1 MVTSRSSASGRLV
14 LAAVV
19 CLVACS
25 RPTAT
30 PSLAPAATTHAQVA
44 ATPASSAAVTLTD
57 HQGRTIQLASPARRI
72 VSLSP
77 ALTEILFAVGCGD
90 AVVLRD
96 GWSDYPPQARAIPA
110 AHGFVPNAEAIL
122 ATHPD
127 LVLTHFPPA
136 ALRTALDAAKVP
148 YLGYSPKDLQQ
159 VQETLGDVARAC
171 GQPEAGQVLQQAFA
185 RQLEDIRRRVAG
197 LPRPRVFYEM
207 DAGDGARPFTVSREA
222 FGHAVLEAAG
232 GQNLFADAALPWFQ
246 VSTEAVLVGD
256 PDAILLADADAIE
269 APQSLASVRA
279 RPGWQALRAVRQGR
293 VHPLRSDWVSRPG
306 PRLVLGVEQIA
317 QALHPEAFPS
327 REAK

>member
-1 MVTSRSSASGRLV
+1 MV
-14 LAAVV
+14 AVA
-19 CLVACS
+19 CWAACS
-25 RPTAT
+25 RSQATVPEASAPT
-30 PSLAPAATTHAQVA
+30 SHAQV
-44 ATPASSAAVTLTD
+44 PAETVSSAAVTLAD
-57 HQGRTIQLASPARRI
+57 HQGRTLHLASPARRI

-96 GWSDYPPQARAIPA
+96 GWSDYPPEARRIPA

-122 ATHPD
+122 STHPD
-127 LVLTHFPPA
+127 LVLTHFPPT

-148 YLGYSPKDLQQ
+148 YLSYSPKDLRQ

-171 GQPEAGQVLQQAFA
+171 GHPEAGRVLQLEFA
-185 RQLEDIRRRVAG
+185 GRLKDIQTRVAG
-197 LPRPRVFYEM
+197 LPKPRVFYEM

-232 GQNLFADAALPWFQ
+232 GQNLFADAVLPWFQ
-246 VSTEAVLVGD
+246 VSTEAVLTAD

-269 APQSLASVRA
+269 APQSLASVQA
-279 RPGWQALRAVRQGR
+279 RPGWQALRAVREGH

-317 QALHPEAFPS
+317 RALHPDAFPPL
-327 REAK
+327 EAK